1 MALYGRIYK
10 IGGQWSDQD
19 QTQLVARIWGAEGQY
34 MGKLLHQR
42 EKREEVETNQW
53 ARTLASSTL
62 ISSGFNGQGRGAAR
76 RCQEKRPKVRHSEIM
91 CWGHAHALQNQGVF
105 KKLQRM
111 QGGEEFETEVP
122 NDSEEVLCEFEEAL
136 EGM

>member
-1 MALYGRIYK
+1 VSKDAGFKHTDFERFQRLRAEALP
-10 IGGQWSDQD
+10 
-19 QTQLVARIWGAEGQY
+19 
-34 MGKLLHQR
+34 
-42 EKREEVETNQW
+42 
-53 ARTLASSTL
+53 
-62 ISSGFNGQGRGAAR
+62 GAAR